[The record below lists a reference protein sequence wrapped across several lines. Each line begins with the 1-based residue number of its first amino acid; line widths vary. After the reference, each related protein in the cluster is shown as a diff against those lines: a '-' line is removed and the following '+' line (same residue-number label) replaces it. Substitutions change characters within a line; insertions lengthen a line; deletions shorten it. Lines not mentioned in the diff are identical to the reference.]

1 MSTDA
6 AKLEAQL
13 SQIFQIAKNWG
24 AVLLL
29 DEADVYFERR
39 SNHDLIRN
47 SLVAVFLRK
56 LEYCE
61 GIMFLTTNRVSQFD
75 EAILSRVHIT
85 LRYDDLDKD
94 TKEQIWRQFL
104 DRASTRQGP
113 AIVSRSGLKS
123 LTAGKYNG
131 RQVRSHTKSRL
142 VSVLCS
148 LLLSTDQEH
157 RRSSPCFGDE
167 AKVLHTFRTPSKGC
181 RNQ

>member
-1 MSTDA
+1 LSIDA

-13 SQIFQIAKNWG
+13 GQIFQIAKNWG

-39 SNHDLIRN
+39 SNHDLVRN

-75 EAILSRVHIT
+75 EAILSRIHIT

-104 DRASTRQGP
+104 DRANTRQGP
-113 AIVSRSGLKS
+113 AHVSPSELKD
-123 LTAGKYNG
+123 LAAGKYNG
-131 RQVRSHTKSRL
+131 RQVRTHIK
-142 VSVLCS
+142 
-148 LLLSTDQEH
+148 
-157 RRSSPCFGDE
+157 P
-167 AKVLHTFRTPSKGC
+167 P
-181 RNQ
+181 